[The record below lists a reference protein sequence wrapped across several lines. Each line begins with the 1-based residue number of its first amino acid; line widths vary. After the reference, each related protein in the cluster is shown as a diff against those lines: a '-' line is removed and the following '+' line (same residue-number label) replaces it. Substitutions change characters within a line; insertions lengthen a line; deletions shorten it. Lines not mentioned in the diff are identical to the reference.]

1 MLSGTFVMFFPYLGR
16 IDMVY
21 TRQHTNPIISPDA
34 ELIGRG
40 NGRHYESLTN
50 KEGIMNP
57 LIVLLSGTAICIL
70 FYALFRVITLNRRL
84 QGGIARKTW
93 QLLYYLIGLLV
104 AGYLATLLFPYLPE
118 VSRQVIIGVILL
130 AGSVFILKVINLFY
144 RIISDIGLWADEN

>member
-1 MLSGTFVMFFPYLGR
+1 M
-16 IDMVY
+16 D
-21 TRQHTNPIISPDA
+21 
-34 ELIGRG
+34 
-40 NGRHYESLTN
+40 
-50 KEGIMNP
+50 P

-70 FYALFRVITLNRRL
+70 FYALFRVISLNRRL
-84 QGGIARKTW
+84 RGGIARKTW

-144 RIISDIGLWADEN
+144 RIISDIGL

>member
-21 TRQHTNPIISPDA
+21 TRQHTDPIIGPDA

-57 LIVLLSGTAICIL
+57 LIVLLSGTAICVL